1 MLALYLIY
9 LLFVFKRIVEI
20 FVIVLLFSVLFRV
33 LTALYF
39 LSISCCSIFKDH
51 RLAVVSATCILYH
64 ISKLLSRGFAKVFFN
79 FFQALAFFALG
90 RFCDD
95 LDIISYFQSL
105 VKRFSQSFLKFFQTW
120 LCFAFLA
127 DSLYSIPH
135 PRRFVNTFRAF
146 FATLAF

>member
-64 ISKLLSRGFAKVFFN
+64 ISKLLSRGFAKVFST
-79 FFQALAFFALG
+79 FFRLLVFALG

-146 FATLAF
+146 F